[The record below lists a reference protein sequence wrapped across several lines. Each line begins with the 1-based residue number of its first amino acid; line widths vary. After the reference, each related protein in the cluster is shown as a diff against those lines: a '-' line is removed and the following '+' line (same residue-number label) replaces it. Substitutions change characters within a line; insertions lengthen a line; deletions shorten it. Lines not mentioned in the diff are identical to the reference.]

1 MTDQF
6 FRVLGE
12 NHWRQSDQLVTVRL
26 VLIVCFCFRMH
37 VLTMTNIERGE
48 RRENQSGKS
57 VSMKNK

>member
-48 RRENQSGKS
+48 ERESKW
-57 VSMKNK
+57 KKCEHEE